1 MIVGVAYRPVHSESG
16 LPYPPNKACARV
28 RVSAG
33 EMEKQL
39 SVSDKLRQH
48 SVQYQSTVLQSGEFE
63 ELLTAVFGS
72 DGSGAYRGLVV
83 GQGRMRQF
91 KSTIIAHVV

>member
-16 LPYPPNKACARV
+16 LPYPPNQACARV
-28 RVSAG
+28 RESAG

-39 SVSDKLRQH
+39 SVPVTPSS
-48 SVQYQSTVLQSGEFE
+48 SVQNQSWVLQSGEFE

-83 GQGRMRQF
+83 GQCWVRKF
-91 KSTIIAHVV
+91 KSTIIAYTV